1 MITDQN
7 DVFGNIEKEFPE
19 YEFRCKNML
28 LIIPQSCEFP
38 KNPTREEHGIKAIDN
53 LPEVFND
60 KSRIIHI
67 FCLNFQFEN
76 LLR

>member
-53 LPEVFND
+53 LPEVCYFQN
-60 KSRIIHI
+60 SIYSYILFQLRI
-67 FCLNFQFEN
+67 
-76 LLR
+76 